1 MKQSH
6 FLPFVLV
13 ALFMSSCTT
22 YQFTA
27 RQTDVRQ
34 RQIDQKDQMVS
45 IVVDYN
51 RQVTA
56 TSDYQMSR
64 KDAIAEAEYR
74 CIQEAKIDVVVD
86 PIYKVEYN
94 PFKMKMRYKATI
106 IGYAGKY
113 KEELNRLD
121 DSKKYTLEEIE
132 KYKLLYDP
140 AFPQNYYRKS
150 SEGDNYFFKSGALS
164 SKSSSEAPA
173 FGWFNKKK
181 GEESNLSSLMF
192 KNNQKAPRAN
202 SNELKPV
209 DINEALRLRNTGIGL
224 MAGGAAA
231 ALIVGLPLMLASN
244 SDAGEISGIVVTG
257 LGAAICIYAGIPTLC
272 VGQVRYDRAK
282 KERSMDI
289 TLNTGSNG
297 IGLGL
302 TF

>member
-106 IGYAGKY
+106 IG
-113 KEELNRLD
+113 
-121 DSKKYTLEEIE
+121 
-132 KYKLLYDP
+132 
-140 AFPQNYYRKS
+140 
-150 SEGDNYFFKSGALS
+150 
-164 SKSSSEAPA
+164 
-173 FGWFNKKK
+173 
-181 GEESNLSSLMF
+181 
-192 KNNQKAPRAN
+192 
-202 SNELKPV
+202 
-209 DINEALRLRNTGIGL
+209 
-224 MAGGAAA
+224 
-231 ALIVGLPLMLASN
+231 
-244 SDAGEISGIVVTG
+244 
-257 LGAAICIYAGIPTLC
+257 
-272 VGQVRYDRAK
+272 
-282 KERSMDI
+282 
-289 TLNTGSNG
+289 
-297 IGLGL
+297 
-302 TF
+302 

>member
-164 SKSSSEAPA
+164 SKGSSAAPA
-173 FGWFNKKK
+173 FGWF
-181 GEESNLSSLMF
+181 
-192 KNNQKAPRAN
+192 
-202 SNELKPV
+202 V
-209 DINEALRLRNTGIGL
+209 HH
-224 MAGGAAA
+224 
-231 ALIVGLPLMLASN
+231 
-244 SDAGEISGIVVTG
+244 EI
-257 LGAAICIYAGIPTLC
+257 
-272 VGQVRYDRAK
+272 
-282 KERSMDI
+282 
-289 TLNTGSNG
+289 
-297 IGLGL
+297 
-302 TF
+302 

>member
-51 RQVTA
+51 HQVTA

-94 PFKMKMRYKATI
+94 PFKMKMHYKATI

-113 KEELNRLD
+113 KEELQEIYFGGNRKVQTPLR
-121 DSKKYTLEEIE
+121 SRFPTELLPQIE
-132 KYKLLYDP
+132 
-140 AFPQNYYRKS
+140 
-150 SEGDNYFFKSGALS
+150 
-164 SKSSSEAPA
+164 
-173 FGWFNKKK
+173 
-181 GEESNLSSLMF
+181 
-192 KNNQKAPRAN
+192 
-202 SNELKPV
+202 
-209 DINEALRLRNTGIGL
+209 
-224 MAGGAAA
+224 
-231 ALIVGLPLMLASN
+231 
-244 SDAGEISGIVVTG
+244 
-257 LGAAICIYAGIPTLC
+257 
-272 VGQVRYDRAK
+272 
-282 KERSMDI
+282 
-289 TLNTGSNG
+289 
-297 IGLGL
+297 
-302 TF
+302 